1 MCWISLPITK
11 YDKRNDAHAQG
22 AAQLEASG
30 KYPVFKTKIRTSRKV
45 SESTFAR
52 LPITVYS
59 KRSNAAIR
67 GVVDNAEVILIPHLF
82 QCLFQPGLLLPRL
95 IQ

>member
-1 MCWISLPITK
+1 M
-11 YDKRNDAHAQG
+11 
-22 AAQLEASG
+22 EASG

-59 KRSNAAIR
+59 KRSNAAIDYTALVEEYLDALR
-67 GVVDNAEVILIPHLF
+67 ADGVN
-82 QCLFQPGLLLPRL
+82 LLSVRPVTESDT
-95 IQ
+95 